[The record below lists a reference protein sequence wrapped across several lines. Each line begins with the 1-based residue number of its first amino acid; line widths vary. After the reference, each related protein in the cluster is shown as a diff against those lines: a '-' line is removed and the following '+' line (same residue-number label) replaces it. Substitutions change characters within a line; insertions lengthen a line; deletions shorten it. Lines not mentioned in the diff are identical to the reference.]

1 MLKDSIYKALDEYS
15 ENGKRIPLGSGTAA
29 DTENKLIQ
37 TLNQCLRRVSLSLP
51 LTEKRAALTFKL
63 TENRICS
70 LLPEDFSSAISLE
83 SESGRIISGENY
95 YVNGEYLVCTAF
107 DDGENGFLEYSASA
121 PLFSCDTPAD
131 EPVALPDITADAL
144 IYLTASELCS
154 PDYSELYS
162 RLMYKYRDIALNG
175 YNAVSSRHG
184 RNTFYSGKRRTRSV
198 FIKR

>member
-15 ENGKRIPLGSGTAA
+15 ENGERIPLGSGTAS

-70 LLPEDFSSAISLE
+70 VLPDDFSSVISLE
-83 SESGRIISGENY
+83 TESGRIISDENY

-107 DDGENGFLEYSASA
+107 EDGENGFLEYSASA

-144 IYLTASELCS
+144 IYLTAAELCS

-184 RNTFYSGKRRTRSV
+184 RNTFYSGKRRLRSAI
-198 FIKR
+198 IKR

>member
-15 ENGKRIPLGSGTAA
+15 ENGERIPLGSGTAS

-70 LLPEDFSSAISLE
+70 VLPDDFSAVISLE
-83 SESGRIISGENY
+83 TESGRIISDENY

-107 DDGENGFLEYSASA
+107 EDGENGFLEYSASA

-144 IYLTASELCS
+144 IYLTAAELCS

-184 RNTFYSGKRRTRSV
+184 RNTFYSGKYRTRSA

>member
-15 ENGKRIPLGSGTAA
+15 ENGKCIPLGSGTAS

-70 LLPEDFSSAISLE
+70 VLPDDFSSVISLE
-83 SESGRIISGENY
+83 TESGRIISDENY

-107 DDGENGFLEYSASA
+107 EDGENGFLEYSASA

-144 IYLTASELCS
+144 IYLTAAELCS

-184 RNTFYSGKRRTRSV
+184 RNTFYSGKRRLRSAI
-198 FIKR
+198 IKR

>member
-70 LLPEDFSSAISLE
+70 VLPDDFSSAISLE

-144 IYLTASELCS
+144 IYLTAAELCS

-184 RNTFYSGKRRTRSV
+184 RNTFYSGKRRTRSA